1 MNVKTPLLTGSCLA
15 CLLAGGIVRAEEVD
29 SEQRSIAVRYK
40 NGDVEHYLISWTADI
55 GVDLR
60 EDGAVAQPGEIV
72 FQPAGASAI
81 RLEASPSEP
90 TRVLVLGGTPF
101 GEQIVMWWNFIGRS
115 HEEVVAFREEW
126 QRQRADRTPGAPGRY
141 GAFPDV
147 WEHTLPAPELPNVRL
162 RSRG

>member
-1 MNVKTPLLTGSCLA
+1 MIIVSNRGHEHGFLCDTGSLA
-15 CLLAGGIVRAEEVD
+15 VG
-29 SEQRSIAVRYK
+29 
-40 NGDVEHYLISWTADI
+40 
-55 GVDLR
+55 
-60 EDGAVAQPGEIV
+60 GAVAQPGEIV

-81 RLEASPSEP
+81 TLEPSPSEP
-90 TRVLVLGGTPF
+90 TRVLVLGGKPF
-101 GEQIVMWWNFIGRS
+101 GEQLVMWWNFIGRS

-147 WEHTLPAPELPNVRL
+147 WEHTLPAPELPSVRL